1 MNKPPPQ
8 FISDFNLVMNYYEVE
23 REDANHEKRKWA
35 ESPYEIE
42 KSYSIIAAGVR
53 AMLATSV

>member
-1 MNKPPPQ
+1 MKKPHPQ
-8 FISDFNLVMNYYEVE
+8 FIEDFNIVMNYYEVE
-23 REDANHEKRKWA
+23 RDDANREKKKWMA
-35 ESPYEIE
+35 DPDAIE

>member
-1 MNKPPPQ
+1 MNKPHPQ

-23 REDANHEKRKWA
+23 REDANREKKKWIA
-35 ESPYEIE
+35 DPESIE

-53 AMLATSV
+53 AMLNKC